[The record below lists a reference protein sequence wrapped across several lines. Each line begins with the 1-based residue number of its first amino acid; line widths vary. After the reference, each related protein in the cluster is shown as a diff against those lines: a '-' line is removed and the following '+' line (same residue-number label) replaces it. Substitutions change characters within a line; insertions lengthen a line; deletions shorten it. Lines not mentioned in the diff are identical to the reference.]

1 MIAIIFDTETTGLL
15 MPSSAPVERQ
25 PRIIEIGAM
34 RFDVRTPMVVE
45 RLSQLINPGVP
56 LSYDI
61 TKITGLKDYD
71 LRDKPTFRQFLPE
84 LSAFFA
90 GTDALIAHNAPFD
103 VGMLTNELLL
113 ANAPIDFPLP
123 PEVICTAQEY
133 TAVLGF
139 RPKLLDVY
147 EHILGEPLAQTHRAL
162 EDVEAMFK
170 FMIKDNF
177 FEKIGAI

>member
-15 MPSSAPVERQ
+15 MPSAADIIKQ

-45 RLSQLINPGVP
+45 RLSQLINPGCSLP
-56 LSYDI
+56 YDI

-71 LRDKPTFRQFLPE
+71 LKGMPTFKQFLPE

-90 GTDALIAHNAPFD
+90 GTDVLIAHNAPFD
-103 VGMLTNELLL
+103 VGMLENELHL
-113 ANAPIDFPLP
+113 AECTDFPMP
-123 PEVICTAQEY
+123 AEVICTAQEY
-133 TAVLGF
+133 TAVLGH
-139 RPKLLDVY
+139 RPKLLEVY

-177 FEKIGAI
+177 FEKIGVA

>member
-1 MIAIIFDTETTGLL
+1 MNIICFDVETTGLL
-15 MPSSAPVERQ
+15 LPSSAPIEKQ

-71 LRDKPTFRQFLPE
+71 LRDKPTFKQFLPE

-90 GTDALIAHNAPFD
+90 GTDVLIAHNAPFD
-103 VGMLTNELLL
+103 CGMLQNELRL
-113 ANAPIDFPLP
+113 AECTDFPMP
-123 PEVICTAQEY
+123 AETVCTAQEY

-177 FEKIGAI
+177 FEKIGVA